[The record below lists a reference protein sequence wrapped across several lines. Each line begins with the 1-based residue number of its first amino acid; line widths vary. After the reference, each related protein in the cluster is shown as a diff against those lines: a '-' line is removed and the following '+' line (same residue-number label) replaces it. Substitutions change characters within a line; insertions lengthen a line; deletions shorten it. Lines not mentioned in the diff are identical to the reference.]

1 MSEQR
6 PGASGV
12 EALIQRLQSEGVA
25 AGREEAERILKEA
38 RAQAAATVEAALQ
51 EAEVLKREAREK
63 AEAERFAGREA
74 LRIAFRDTL
83 LQLREALEAQF
94 EAMLRRTLAQQ
105 VADATLL
112 SQLVLQ
118 VAADIVAAEPSAEI
132 VVGGTAAEAAVVAGL
147 TQSLLQR
154 GVQLQI
160 DPGAQT
166 GIVVRFAD
174 RDVELDLTDG
184 ALGTLLLKR
193 LAPRFRELVDGVG
206 SGEP

>member
-1 MSEQR
+1 
-6 PGASGV
+6 
-12 EALIQRLQSEGVA
+12 
-25 AGREEAERILKEA
+25 
-38 RAQAAATVEAALQ
+38 
-51 EAEVLKREAREK
+51 
-63 AEAERFAGREA
+63 
-74 LRIAFRDTL
+74 
-83 LQLREALEAQF
+83 
-94 EAMLRRTLAQQ
+94 
-105 VADATLL
+105 
-112 SQLVLQ
+112 VLQ